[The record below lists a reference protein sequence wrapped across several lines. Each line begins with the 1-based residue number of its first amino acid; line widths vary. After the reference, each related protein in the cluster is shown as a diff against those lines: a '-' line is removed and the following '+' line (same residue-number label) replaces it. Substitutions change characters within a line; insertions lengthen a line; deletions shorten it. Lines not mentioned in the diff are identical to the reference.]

1 MGSIAWRAALPAA
14 AVLSYERQMIGSMT
28 ILRMSFIL
36 LFGAMSVMH
45 GPVMTF
51 SPAHAS
57 APFGHHQPAPSDYAL
72 HHAVPDCHDEQ
83 APALRHGQCNA
94 FACLMAV
101 EPLSAIA
108 RPLHPVLFTIMAAAP
123 VPALDPLQTP
133 PALPPPRVRS

>member
-1 MGSIAWRAALPAA
+1 MTAA
-14 AVLSYERQMIGSMT
+14 MT
-28 ILRMSFIL
+28 ILRLSFAL

-51 SPAHAS
+51 SAAHAAAATEPQQPS
-57 APFGHHQPAPSDYAL
+57 PFGRAL
-72 HHAVPDCHDEQ
+72 HHAMPDCHGDQ
-83 APALRHGQCNA
+83 APVPRHGQCNA
-94 FACLMAV
+94 FACFMAV

-133 PALPPPRVRS
+133 PALPPPRPQG

>member
-1 MGSIAWRAALPAA
+1 MMAAMTLLRLSF
-14 AVLSYERQMIGSMT
+14 VLLY
-28 ILRMSFIL
+28 
-36 LFGAMSVMH
+36 GAMSLMH

-57 APFGHHQPAPSDYAL
+57 APAERQHPAPSDHAL
-72 HHAVPDCHDEQ
+72 HHAVPDCHDNE
-83 APALRHGQCNA
+83 APAPRHAQCNA
-94 FACLMAV
+94 FACFMAV

-108 RPLHPVLFTIMAAAP
+108 RPPHPILFTIMAAAP